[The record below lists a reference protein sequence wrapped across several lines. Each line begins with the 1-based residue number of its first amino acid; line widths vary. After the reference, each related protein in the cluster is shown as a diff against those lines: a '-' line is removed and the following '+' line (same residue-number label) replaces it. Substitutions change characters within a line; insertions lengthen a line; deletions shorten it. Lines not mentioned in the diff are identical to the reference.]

1 LPIGGGK
8 IVPTPVSGGADVS
21 PASAEGGSKQAPL
34 TEAVVLAG
42 GFGTRLRSVV
52 QDLPKPMAPVGER
65 PFLAI
70 VLDEL
75 VAAGMQRCVL
85 AVGYKADA
93 IEAYFGADY
102 RGMALAYS
110 VEEDPL
116 GTGGGIRQAVE
127 QIHGDACLV
136 LNGDTLFRVDLA
148 LLGRRFLEQD
158 SLLTAALKAMRD
170 FDRYGTVVLNEQGV
184 ITGFRE
190 KQPMAEG
197 LINGGV
203 YALHKDLFAGKE
215 LPAKFSFEQE
225 ILEAEVGQG
234 RFHGEVFDAYFIDI
248 GIPEDY
254 ARAQVELV

>member
-1 LPIGGGK
+1 
-8 IVPTPVSGGADVS
+8 VSTPSDRPA
-21 PASAEGGSKQAPL
+21 ASAEGAVNSAPL
-34 TEAVVLAG
+34 KEAVVLAG

-52 QDLPKPMAPVGER
+52 QDLPKPMAPVGDR

-75 VAAGMQRCVL
+75 VAAGIQRTVL
-85 AVGYKADA
+85 AVGYKGDT
-93 IEAYFGADY
+93 IESYFGADY
-102 RGMALAYS
+102 KGMELVYS

-148 LLGRRFLEQD
+148 RLGHRFLEQD

-170 FDRYGTVVLNEQGV
+170 FDRYGTVVMDDAGV

-190 KQPMAEG
+190 KQAMAEG

-203 YALHKDLFAGKE
+203 YALHKDLFTGKN